1 MRLPIDTSAMT
12 ILAAGLAEPVIDF
25 DSRRPKTDPVSGEPL
40 FAVQLVLLAGDAAEV
55 VSVKLAGVQPALR
68 VGAPVT
74 VSGLVASSW
83 AMGERSGISFRAAR
97 LTPTPAGMT
106 TAAAATGKGGEG
118 R

>member
-40 FAVQLVLLAGDAAEV
+40 FAVQLVLLAGDAEV
-55 VSVKLAGVQPALR
+55 VSVKLAGVQPALT

-74 VSGLVASSW
+74 VTGLVASSW

-97 LTPTPAGMT
+97 LTPAPAGMT

>member
-25 DSRRPKTDPVSGEPL
+25 DSRRPKTDPVSGKPL